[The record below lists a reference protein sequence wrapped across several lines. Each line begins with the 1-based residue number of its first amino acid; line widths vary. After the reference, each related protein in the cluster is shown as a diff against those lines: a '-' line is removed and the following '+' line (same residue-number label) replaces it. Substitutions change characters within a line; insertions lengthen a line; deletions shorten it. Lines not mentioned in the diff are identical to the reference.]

1 MVNEIMNFLFNGTLQ
16 GSVLALV
23 AIGYSLVYGVGH
35 IMNLAHGAYFMV
47 TGYLLLT
54 MANYLFPGFL
64 GFTAS
69 FSSFSAGFE
78 NYMVGLLMVVLVLL
92 IITIIGALSYILL
105 IKPLQESAV
114 GVVLVTF
121 GLAFFF
127 EQLIM
132 TTEFGSETWSVS
144 KFKFFIGSTEV
155 LGISLINQYI
165 FLIIISI
172 IVVVVLALFINKS
185 KLGKSIRAV
194 SQDREAAAL
203 MGINSNRVFL
213 YTVMISA
220 FLAGV
225 AAILYLPGG
234 TIDGPRMGW
243 AYLTNSFAVVILGG
257 MGSLFGSVVGAF
269 IVGYVGSFTTVI
281 LPVFIPGF
289 PGASW
294 AHVVPIII
302 IIAMLIIRPQ
312 GLFGKKE
319 VD

>member
-16 GSVLALV
+16 GAVLALV

-35 IMNLAHGAYFMV
+35 IMNLAHGAYFMI
-47 TGYLLLT
+47 TGYLLLSLST
-54 MANYLFPGFL
+54 YLFPGFL

-69 FSSFSAGFE
+69 SGGFE
-78 NYMVGLLMVVLVLL
+78 NFMVGLLMVVLALL
-92 IITIIGALSYILL
+92 IITIIGGLSYLLL
-105 IKPLQESAV
+105 IKPLQETSV

-127 EQLIM
+127 QQLIM
-132 TTEFGSETWSVS
+132 TTEFGSETWSIS
-144 KFKFFIGSTEV
+144 NFAFFSGSTDV
-155 LGISLINQYI
+155 FGLPLINQYI
-165 FLIIISI
+165 FLIITSI
-172 IVVVVLALFINKS
+172 IVVVVLAIFINKS

-194 SQDREAAAL
+194 SQDREAATL
-203 MGINSNRVFL
+203 MGINSNRVLL

-225 AAILYLPGG
+225 AAVLYLPGG
-234 TIDGPRMGW
+234 TIDGPHMGFT
-243 AYLTNSFAVVILGG
+243 YLTNSFAVVILGG
-257 MGSLFGSVVGAF
+257 MGSIFGSVVGAF
-269 IVGYVGSFTTVI
+269 IIGFVGSFTTVI

-294 AHVVPIII
+294 AHIIPLIII
-302 IIAMLIIRPQ
+302 VVMLIIRPQ
-312 GLFGKKE
+312 GIFGKKE

>member
-1 MVNEIMNFLFNGTLQ
+1 MVSDIMSFLFNGTLQ
-16 GSVLALV
+16 GAVLALV
-23 AIGYSLVYGVGH
+23 AIGYSLVFGVGH
-35 IMNLAHGAYFMV
+35 IMNLAHGAYFML

-54 MANYLFPGFL
+54 MADYLFPGFV

-69 FSSFSAGFE
+69 VNSFSAGFE
-78 NYMVGLLMVVLVLL
+78 NFVGGLLLIVLALL
-92 IITIIGALSYILL
+92 IITIIGGLSYILL
-105 IKPLQESAV
+105 IKPLQKSAV

-132 TTEFGSETWSVS
+132 TTEYGSETWSVS
-144 KFKFFIGSTEV
+144 KFKFFTGNTKV
-155 LGISLINQYI
+155 LGLSLINQYI

-172 IVVVVLALFINKS
+172 IIVLLLALFINKS

-194 SQDREAAAL
+194 SQDREAATL
-203 MGINSNRVFL
+203 MGINSNRVLL

-220 FLAGV
+220 FLAGI

-234 TIDGPRMGW
+234 TIDGPHMGW
-243 AYLTNSFAVVILGG
+243 TYLTNAFAVVILGG

-269 IVGYVGSFTTVI
+269 IIGYIGSFTTVI
-281 LPVFIPGF
+281 LPIFFKGF

-294 AHVVPIII
+294 VHIVPIII
-302 IIAMLIIRPQ
+302 IITMLLIRPQ

-319 VD
+319 ID